1 MPPRPPKKSESLEI
15 RLPHA
20 TKTAFMQVCRSRG
33 VSASDVL
40 RGCIARY
47 LSTPARTS
55 DRRWKERIMSFAL
68 TPRRRASLGVATL
81 LAAAAAAT
89 FSLAGPAEA
98 AIDPRL
104 AALFRWIDRDH
115 DGRVSGAEFA
125 ASLEQ
130 APPLGGV
137 AIVVDTKV
145 PPPPGE
151 TREALFRR
159 LDRDGDGA
167 LSPIE
172 LAVGATVR
180 TTLSPAVAAADRD
193 ADGRLT
199 EAELAAWLTARR
211 AAAGVAD
218 PAAGVGLM
226 ARGIITARDPDH
238 DGTVLLAELLRV

>member
-20 TKTAFMQVCRSRG
+20 TKTAFMQACRRRG

-47 LSTPARTS
+47 LSTSVQTT
-55 DRRWKERIMSFAL
+55 DHRWKEWIMSFAL
-68 TPRRRASLGVATL
+68 TPRRRASIGGATL
-81 LAAAAAAT
+81 LVVAAATT

-104 AALFRWIDRDH
+104 AALFRWIDGDH
-115 DGRVSGAEFA
+115 DGRISPAEFA

-151 TREALFRR
+151 TRDGLFRR
-159 LDRDGDGA
+159 LDADGDGA
-167 LSPIE
+167 LRPVE
-172 LAVGATVR
+172 LAAGAAVR
-180 TTLSPAVAAADRD
+180 TILSPAVAAADRD

-199 EAELAAWLTARR
+199 EAELAAYLTGQR
-211 AAAGVAD
+211 AAAGLAD
-218 PAAGVGLM
+218 PTAGVGLM
-226 ARGIITARDPDH
+226 AHGIIAARDPDR
-238 DGTVLLAELLRV
+238 DGAVPLADLVRG

>member
-1 MPPRPPKKSESLEI
+1 MPSRPPKKSESLEI

-20 TKTAFMQVCRSRG
+20 TKTAFMQACRARG

-47 LSTPARTS
+47 LSPSVRTF
-55 DRRWKERIMSFAL
+55 DHRWKERIMSFSIS
-68 TPRRRASLGVATL
+68 PRRASLGAATL

-89 FSLAGPAEA
+89 FSFAGSAEPTV
-98 AIDPRL
+98 DPRL
-104 AALFRWIDRDH
+104 AALFGWIDGDH
-115 DGRVSGAEFA
+115 DGGVSRAEFVS
-125 ASLEQ
+125 SLEQ
-130 APPLGGV
+130 AAPLGGV

-151 TREALFRR
+151 TRYALFRR
-159 LDRDGDGA
+159 LDVDRNGVLTRA
-167 LSPIE
+167 E

-180 TTLSPAVAAADRD
+180 TILSPAVAAADRD

-199 EAELAAWLTARR
+199 EGELAAYLTSARG
-211 AAAGVAD
+211 AAGLAD

-226 ARGIITARDPDH
+226 ARGIIAARDPDR
-238 DGTVLLAELLRV
+238 DGAVPLAELVRG